1 MLAKK
6 PWIVPIPG
14 TRSAARM
21 AENAAAAAIE
31 LSEAE
36 MAELENQLRT
46 MPMSEVYGGT
56 RLKG

>member
-1 MLAKK
+1 
-6 PWIVPIPG
+6 
-14 TRSAARM
+14 M
-21 AENAAAAAIE
+21 AENAAAAAIQ